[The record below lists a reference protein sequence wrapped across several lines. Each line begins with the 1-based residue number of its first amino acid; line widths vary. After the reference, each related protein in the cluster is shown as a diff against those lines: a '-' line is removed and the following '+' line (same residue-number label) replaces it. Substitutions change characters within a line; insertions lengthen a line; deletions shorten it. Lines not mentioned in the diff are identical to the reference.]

1 MVSLLKN
8 IFGKRELTDA
18 ELYAS
23 YNKSPK
29 TVKDFD
35 IYIMSIKEG
44 KESIALKEI
53 CGINLTNI
61 NEIEQLMEILEQNN
75 INKGISLSTNRD
87 KKKLNSIY
95 NQLKE
100 INTIRKNFLPND
112 ERLIH
117 FIPIYRDRLYWR
129 KQERSIMI
137 LTSELPTSKEKNSL
151 LQLRIISLRLTAC
164 REPSTSVCTIRSHL
178 QTLYF
183 LLSVH
188 IFQR

>member
-61 NEIEQLMEILEQNN
+61 NEIEQLTG
-75 INKGISLSTNRD
+75 NKIIHTIQDAEPIGP
-87 KKKLNSIY
+87 KKMTDIMIIAPCSRKY
-95 NQLKE
+95 
-100 INTIRKNFLPND
+100 IRK
-112 ERLIH
+112 
-117 FIPIYRDRLYWR
+117 
-129 KQERSIMI
+129 
-137 LTSELPTSKEKNSL
+137 T
-151 LQLRIISLRLTAC
+151 
-164 REPSTSVCTIRSHL
+164 
-178 QTLYF
+178 
-183 LLSVH
+183 
-188 IFQR
+188 